1 MAERDAPPAA
11 LPAPES
17 VAPAHLELKAALLI
31 VGVVLLIA
39 VSVLYV
45 LYARGAFEATQRLVL
60 IAEDSEG
67 VAVGMDVSFS
77 GFPIGRV
84 ARIELADDGN
94 ARILVDVAQK
104 DAHRLR
110 TSSVFT
116 LVRSLVGGT
125 AIKAYSGVPTDPPL
139 PDGAERTVL
148 VGDATAEIPRLV
160 ADARALLQN
169 LNNLTAEG
177 APLATTLANVQALTG
192 RASEQGALAALLGNE
207 ADARKLGVTLDR
219 TNALLARLDGIAA
232 KADRQV
238 FDPGGLL
245 PASKDTVVQLRATL
259 AEAQA
264 ALTGVRG
271 TLAKVDGVL
280 VEAQGVAANARVAST
295 DLGNLRAEVEASLR
309 KVQHLIDDINR
320 RWPFSRDAKELK
332 LP

>member
-1 MAERDAPPAA
+1 MAEPQ
-11 LPAPES
+11 
-17 VAPAHLELKAALLI
+17 APAHLEAKAGALI
-31 VGVVLLIA
+31 VGVLLLIA
-39 VSVLYV
+39 ASVLYV

-125 AIKAYSGVPTDPPL
+125 AIKAYTGVPSDPPL
-139 PDGAERTVL
+139 PDGAERRVL
-148 VGDATAEIPRLV
+148 IGDATAEIPRLV
-160 ADARALLQN
+160 ADARALLEN
-169 LNNLTAEG
+169 LNRLTAAD
-177 APLATTLANVQALTG
+177 APLATALGNLQSLTG
-192 RASEQGALAALLGNE
+192 RASEQGALAALFGNE

-219 TNALLARLDGIAA
+219 ANALLARLDGIAA

-238 FDPGGLL
+238 FEPGGLL
-245 PASKDTVVQLRATL
+245 PESKDTVVQLRATL
-259 AEAQA
+259 REAQT
-264 ALTGVRG
+264 ALGDVRG
-271 TLAKVDGVL
+271 TLAKVDAVL
-280 VEAQGVAANARVAST
+280 VDAQGVASNARTAT
-295 DLGNLRAEVEASLR
+295 ADLGDLRAEVEASLR

-320 RWPFSRDAKELK
+320 RWPFARDSKEIK

>member
-1 MAERDAPPAA
+1 MAERDPPAPP
-11 LPAPES
+11 P
-17 VAPAHLELKAALLI
+17 APAHLELKAALLI

-39 VSVLYV
+39 ATVLYV

-60 IAEDSEG
+60 LAEDSEG
-67 VAVGMDVSFS
+67 VAVGMDMSFS

-84 ARIELADDGN
+84 ARIELGDDN
-94 ARILVDVAQK
+94 QARILVDVVRK

-125 AIKAYSGVPTDPPL
+125 TLKAYTGVPTDPPL

-148 VGDATAEIPRLV
+148 IGDATADIPGMV
-160 ADARALLQN
+160 ADVRALLAN
-169 LNNLTAEG
+169 LNRLSA
-177 APLATTLANVQALTG
+177 ADSPLAQALANVQALSG
-192 RASEQGALAALLGNE
+192 RMNEQGALAALFGNE

-219 TNALLARLDGIAA
+219 TNALLARLDAIAA

-245 PASKDTVVQLRATL
+245 PETQAAVVQLRALLDAART
-259 AEAQA
+259 
-264 ALTGVRG
+264 ALTDVRG
-271 TLAKVDGVL
+271 TLARVDGVL
-280 VEAQGVAANARVAST
+280 AEAQGVAENARAATT
-295 DLGNLRAEVEASLR
+295 DLGDLRSEVEASLR